1 MFKKSVD
8 FDRRFFFDVR
18 LSDLSERG
26 SRIRPQKSPSLS
38 QEKGGGASS
47 LSILQQNFYNSAFVT
62 GTIMTFD
69 VCWSLKVIFVQSKIK
84 LLIGLRIL
92 DQVSVNCKWPKYDT
106 VSDNNLSLNTL
117 LQIHNV
123 LYGFLIFHQS
133 FSYYIFSSGTL

>member
-1 MFKKSVD
+1 MVEKGTHSLFFLCVQNYGVCVRYSRLTVVSLPMVIQCLQFDFQVKFFNNFYFLFSVFKKSVD

-38 QEKGGGASS
+38 QEKGGGTSR

-69 VCWSLKVIFVQSKIK
+69 VC
-84 LLIGLRIL
+84 
-92 DQVSVNCKWPKYDT
+92 
-106 VSDNNLSLNTL
+106 
-117 LQIHNV
+117 
-123 LYGFLIFHQS
+123 
-133 FSYYIFSSGTL
+133 